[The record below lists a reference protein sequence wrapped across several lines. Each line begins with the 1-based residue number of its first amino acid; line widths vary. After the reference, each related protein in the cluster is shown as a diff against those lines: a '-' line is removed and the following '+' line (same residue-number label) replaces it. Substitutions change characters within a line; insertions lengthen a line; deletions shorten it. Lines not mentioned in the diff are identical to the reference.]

1 MADLYPLLTTFG
13 VALAG
18 AAILTPVAEKVAI
31 KFGAIDKPNAR
42 KVHKAPIP
50 LWGGLAIAFASIIA
64 VLVSLGVFESL
75 RHQINQRMASN
86 LIGILIGGIII
97 LIVGMI
103 DDKIAMPA
111 KVKLAFQILV
121 AVILIK
127 FGVVIQFLTIPG
139 IGFVVLPVWAAW
151 GVTIFW
157 IVGLTNAINLMDGL
171 DGLLAGASTIFALLF
186 FIVALLKGQYV
197 VALLMMALAG
207 ACLGFLKFNFNPARI
222 FMGDT
227 GSLFLGLMFSSLSI
241 MGALKVTTT
250 AAVIVPLLIMGLPVL
265 DTSFAIVRRFLN
277 GKPIF
282 SPDKEHVHHQLLALG
297 LSHKQAVLYI
307 YLICGTLGAIGLSL
321 VFLVR

>member
-13 VALAG
+13 IALCG

-31 KFGAIDKPNAR
+31 RFGAIDKPNAR
-42 KVHKAPIP
+42 KVHQAPIP
-50 LWGGLAIAFASIIA
+50 LWGGLAIAFSSILA
-64 VLVSLGVFESL
+64 VVISLGIFESL
-75 RHQINQRMASN
+75 RLSMSPRMASN
-86 LIGILIGGIII
+86 LIGILIGG
-97 LIVGMI
+97 LVIVVVGLI
-103 DDKIAMPA
+103 DDRMGMPA

-139 IGFVVLPVWAAW
+139 MGMIVLPLWLSW
-151 GVTIFW
+151 GVTVFW

-171 DGLLAGASTIFALLF
+171 DGLLAGSSTIFALLF
-186 FIVALLKGQYV
+186 FIVALLKGQYM
-197 VALLMMALAG
+197 VALLMMAIAG

-241 MGALKVTTT
+241 IGALKVTTT
-250 AAVIVPLLIMGLPVL
+250 AAILVPLLIMGLPVL
-265 DTSFAIVRRFLN
+265 DTSFAIIRRFLN

-282 SPDKEHVHHQLLALG
+282 APDKEHVHHQLLALG
-297 LSHKQAVLYI
+297 LSQKQAVLYI
-307 YLICGTLGAIGLSL
+307 YLICGTLGVIGLSL
-321 VFLVR
+321 VFLIR